1 MIAHNEP
8 MSILCCYFENTLS
21 ISASTCTYSSPLL
34 HNPRLP
40 SVNRRT
46 VATLLASGSQYWL
59 SQNSQCSLVHDPW
72 RMRTGSC
79 SHTPLVH
86 LLLSCPKLYLPYCLR
101 SGGASSACSSAAA
114 AVWSPPKDTG
124 TPPPQQSFRIRRTNS
139 LRFVQVDDTFLLC
152 ALGFCRLIVRRRDEK
167 SKIFS
172 SVYVVKKYLL
182 TPAFGREGGN
192 SGVMQ
197 WWVERKTSVVV
208 NGGHCR
214 MHCCSS
220 SKWCR

>member
-1 MIAHNEP
+1 

-124 TPPPQQSFRIRRTNS
+124 TPPHNNPSAFAGRTPS
-139 LRFVQVDDTFLLC
+139 VSSRWMIHSCC
-152 ALGFCRLIVRRRDEK
+152 ARWASAD
-167 SKIFS
+167 
-172 SVYVVKKYLL
+172 
-182 TPAFGREGGN
+182 
-192 SGVMQ
+192 
-197 WWVERKTSVVV
+197 
-208 NGGHCR
+208 
-214 MHCCSS
+214 
-220 SKWCR
+220 